1 MEKKKE
7 KVAGRSE
14 KSLAEQLKEMAALDI
29 RDVDRETLVD
39 IEDVKIDVSLPKE
52 ERIREYIRQI
62 GNPYCYLCHGVI
74 VKVSFSGNRSLED
87 CLMDCVS
94 MQS

>member
-7 KVAGRSE
+7 KVAERSE

-39 IEDVKIDVSLPKE
+39 IEDVTIHTELPE
-52 ERIREYIRQI
+52 AERVKDYLAQI
-62 GNPYCYLCHGVI
+62 KNPYCYRCNGMV
-74 VKVSFSGNRSLED
+74 VKISFSGKSTLEECLSKCLSL
-87 CLMDCVS
+87 
-94 MQS
+94 Q

>member
-7 KVAGRSE
+7 KVAERSE

-52 ERIREYIRQI
+52 ERIQKSNDTEI
-62 GNPYCYLCHGVI
+62 
-74 VKVSFSGNRSLED
+74 
-87 CLMDCVS
+87 
-94 MQS
+94 